1 MAACMLQTQI
11 KIAANI
17 SQLIV
22 LDLRPSK
29 SKHIQF
35 KNAYYPYKSVQ
46 IDLEDDIINI
56 DKEVVKMVDYLK
68 GIRSKFFNKHIV
80 IVQNDN
86 MHISYVDDE
95 EMVKYMILN
104 QAIQKL
110 KINNVSILQDHFN
123 DVK

>member
-1 MAACMLQTQI
+1 MAACMLQIQV

-29 SKHIQF
+29 SKPAQF
-35 KNAYYPYKSVQ
+35 KNVYYPYKSVQ
-46 IDLEDDIINI
+46 IDMEDDIINI
-56 DKEVVKMVDYLK
+56 DKEVAKMIDYLK
-68 GIRSKFFNKHIV
+68 GIRSKLFNKHIV

-95 EMVKYMILN
+95 ETVKYMILN

-123 DVK
+123 DTK